1 MKSHSKFLLVVFTLV
16 IIPGFMTPGA
26 AQIIESPGPI
36 TYSFDEVDT
45 FTYRVSFRL
54 ADGTEAFLI
63 RSRFWVSFLFIR
75 HQPPI
80 RFHYMSADV
89 AFYYGKTM
97 LGRSLVQDV
106 SVENAAFYPM
116 WDDSGGY
123 SHDLLNEAPLVTVNG
138 TIRDGLRIGNT
149 MLIDENA
156 LSNNL
161 PMFGGHFVFE
171 GLTFTLNDGSEFVVE
186 EGELQIDLEKQ
197 TNDVTLLTPTLS
209 GGDTQNYTSDSYA
222 MIVNTAGFT
231 PIIVLLD
238 MFLGFTMIGTG
249 SVIFVLL
256 ILHIKGKIKLPFT
269 KVRGLLIRQ
278 TEATTSTTR
287 DK

>member
-1 MKSHSKFLLVVFTLV
+1 
-16 IIPGFMTPGA
+16 
-26 AQIIESPGPI
+26 
-36 TYSFDEVDT
+36 
-45 FTYRVSFRL
+45 
-54 ADGTEAFLI
+54 
-63 RSRFWVSFLFIR
+63 
-75 HQPPI
+75 
-80 RFHYMSADV
+80 
-89 AFYYGKTM
+89 
-97 LGRSLVQDV
+97 
-106 SVENAAFYPM
+106 
-116 WDDSGGY
+116 
-123 SHDLLNEAPLVTVNG
+123 
-138 TIRDGLRIGNT
+138 
-149 MLIDENA
+149 
-156 LSNNL
+156 
-161 PMFGGHFVFE
+161 MFGGHFVFE

-197 TNDVTLLTPTLS
+197 TNDVTPLTPTLS
-209 GGDTQNYTSDSYA
+209 GSDTQNYTSDSYA

>member
-1 MKSHSKFLLVVFTLV
+1 AN
-16 IIPGFMTPGA
+16 IID
-26 AQIIESPGPI
+26 SPAPI
-36 TYSFDEVDT
+36 SFVFDEVDT
-45 FTYRVSFRL
+45 FTFRISFRL

-63 RSRFWVSFLFIR
+63 RCRFWVSYLFIR
-75 HQPPI
+75 HSPPI
-80 RFHYMSADV
+80 TFHYISADV

-97 LGRSLVQDV
+97 LGRSIVQDV
-106 SVENAAFYPM
+106 SVENAAFYPK

-123 SHDLLNEAPLVTVNG
+123 SHDLLNEASLVSVNN
-138 TIRDGLRIGNT
+138 TISDGLRLGNT

-171 GLTFTLNDGSEFVVE
+171 GLTFTLTDGSEFVVE
-186 EGELQIDLEKQ
+186 EGELQIELEKQ
-197 TNDVTLLTPTLS
+197 TNDVTILAPTIS
-209 GGDTQNYTSDSYA
+209 GSETQNYTSDSYT
-222 MIVNTAGFT
+222 MIVNTAGLT

-238 MFLGFTMIGTG
+238 MFLAFTMIGTG

-256 ILHIKGKIKLPFT
+256 ILHIKGKIKLPFA

-278 TEATTSTTR
+278 TDATTGATQ

>member
-1 MKSHSKFLLVVFTLV
+1 MRSHSKFLLVVFTLV
-16 IIPGFMTPGA
+16 IISGFMTPGA
-26 AQIIESPGPI
+26 ANIIDSPGPI
-36 TYSFDEVDT
+36 SYFFEEVDT
-45 FTYRVSFRL
+45 FTYRMSFRM
-54 ADGTEAFLI
+54 ADGAEAFLI
-63 RSRFWVSFLFIR
+63 RSRYWVSYLFIR
-75 HQPPI
+75 HEPPI
-80 RFHYMSADV
+80 RFHYISADV

-123 SHDLLNEAPLVTVNG
+123 SHDLLNEAALVSVNG
-138 TIRDGLRIGNT
+138 TIRDGLRLSNT
-149 MLIDENA
+149 MLIDDNA
-156 LSNNL
+156 LSRNL

-186 EGELQIDLEKQ
+186 EGELQIELKKQ
-197 TNDVTLLTPTLS
+197 TNDIKLLTPTLS
-209 GGDTQNYTSDSYA
+209 GSETQNYTSDSYT
-222 MIVNTAGFT
+222 MIVNTAGLSPF
-231 PIIVLLD
+231 IVLLD
-238 MFLGFTMIGTG
+238 MFLAFTMIGTG

-256 ILHIKGKIKLPFT
+256 ILHIKGKIKLPYA

-278 TEATTSTTR
+278 TDATTSATR